1 MRNRLSSHDVGRDN
15 PQLRRGGAPIAGH
28 PVTVCPAEVP
38 LTVVYA
44 KSRMRRDN
52 IAAADCF
59 SGVRPKHISALLL
72 GAASVLA
79 LAPSAAMAQA
89 VPGSLPSREQV
100 LPPVPRTAP
109 APSDVRVDGTKAFRE
124 TACPFE
130 QSAERVTIG
139 SVRFVRPDGAPLPGE
154 LVSLLADIAPAQG
167 EQSIAQV
174 CALRDEANRIL
185 QRAGYVASVQI
196 PAQQIDN
203 GGGLVLSVVTAKL
216 VDIKVEGES
225 KRYSRLI
232 AARAEQLKG
241 IDPFNERAAER
252 ILLLAGDVP
261 GLDVELSLAPAG
273 TVPGEVVG
281 TLTVAYRP
289 FAVVGNVQNF
299 GSRSLGRETA
309 YLRVEGYGL
318 TGLADV
324 TYVGASTTRDFREQ
338 RVLQV
343 GHGFGLGD
351 HGHRMEASV
360 TSAWSRPDVG
370 GLDLRSRSLVAT
382 IAMTTPLIRT
392 LDRNLTLSGGLD
404 AIDQRT
410 KVWFGSPVPLTRD
423 TLRVAFARLSGG
435 VTHSS
440 QEGAN
445 YALSGGLELRRGLDI
460 FGATK
465 QGEITSEG
473 YAPSSFFGDPTATLA
488 RVDLDG
494 QIAVDPVFSI
504 AATVRAQVANSPLM
518 NYEKFSIGSLTIGRG
533 YDPGAASGDNALGG
547 RFELRGQAYRGRT
560 AAAELFGFFDHA
572 WLWNHA
578 RYSKG
583 ATPQLLTEPD
593 RALSSFGAGVR
604 LSLPANMLLEASYA
618 RPLNRVF
625 EGDTRRPGDRLLLS
639 LTAQFSP
646 R

>member
-1 MRNRLSSHDVGRDN
+1 MIVF
-15 PQLRRGGAPIAGH
+15 P
-28 PVTVCPAEVP
+28 
-38 LTVVYA
+38 A
-44 KSRMRRDN
+44 KSRARGHK
-52 IAAADCF
+52 IAAA
-59 SGVRPKHISALLL
+59 GRPTSLQLKRAFALLL
-72 GAASVLA
+72 GAASGLA
-79 LAPSAAMAQA
+79 FAPPAALGQA
-89 VPGSLPSREQV
+89 VPGVLPSREQV

-109 APSDVRVDGTKAFRE
+109 SPSDVRVDGTKAFRE
-124 TACPFE
+124 TVCPFE

-139 SVRFVRPDGAPLPGE
+139 SVRFARPDGAQLPGE
-154 LVSLLADIAPAQG
+154 LVRLLAGIAPAQD
-167 EQSIAQV
+167 ERSIVQV
-174 CALRDEANRIL
+174 CELRDQANQIL

-196 PAQQIDN
+196 PAQKIDN
-203 GGGLVLSVVTAKL
+203 GGELLLSVVTAKL
-216 VDIKVEGES
+216 VDIKVEGDS
-225 KRYSRLI
+225 KRYGRLI

-318 TGLADV
+318 TGLADL
-324 TYVGASTTRDFREQ
+324 TYVGASTTLDFEEQ
-338 RVLQV
+338 QVLQF
-343 GHGFGLGD
+343 GHSFGLD
-351 HGHRMEASV
+351 NHGNRLEASI

-382 IAMTTPLIRT
+382 IGMTTPLVRT

-404 AIDQRT
+404 FIDQRT
-410 KVWFGSPVPLTRD
+410 RVWFGSPVPLTRD
-423 TLRVAFARLSGG
+423 TLRIAFARLSGG
-435 VTHSS
+435 VTHGS
-440 QEGAN
+440 QDGLG

-460 FGATK
+460 FGAS
-465 QGEITSEG
+465 QPGEITSEG

-488 RVDLDG
+488 RVDMDG
-494 QIAVDPVFSI
+494 QIGLGSVFSV
-504 AATVRAQVANSPLM
+504 AAAVRAQVSNAPLM

-533 YDPGAASGDNALGG
+533 YDPGAASGDNALGA

-578 RYSKG
+578 RYSRG
-583 ATPQLLTEPD
+583 ADPQRLTEPD
-593 RALSSFGAGVR
+593 RALSSVGAGVR
-604 LSLPANMLLEASYA
+604 LSLSANLLLEASYA
-618 RPLNRVF
+618 HPLDRVF
-625 EGDTRRPGDRLLLS
+625 EGDARRPGDRLLLS

>member
-1 MRNRLSSHDVGRDN
+1 LTIA
-15 PQLRRGGAPIAGH
+15 PAQPPARGDI
-28 PVTVCPAEVP
+28 
-38 LTVVYA
+38 
-44 KSRMRRDN
+44 
-52 IAAADCF
+52 IAAASRF
-59 SGVRPKHISALLL
+59 PGFRPKPVSALLL
-72 GAASVLA
+72 GAVSVLA
-79 LAPSAAMAQA
+79 LAPSAALAQT
-89 VPGSLPSREQV
+89 VPGTLPSREQV

-109 APSDVRVDGTKAFRE
+109 SPSDVRVDGTQAFRD
-124 TACPFE
+124 TVCPFE
-130 QSAERVTIG
+130 QSNERVTIG
-139 SVRFVRPDGAPLPGE
+139 SIRFVRPDGAPLPAE
-154 LVSLLADIAPAQG
+154 LVPLLGGIEPAQG

-174 CALRDEANRIL
+174 CALRDEANQIL

-196 PAQQIDN
+196 PGQQIDN
-203 GGGLVLSVVTAKL
+203 GGAFVLHVVTAKL

-232 AARAEQLKG
+232 AMRAEQLKG

-318 TGLADV
+318 TGLADL
-324 TYVGASTTRDFREQ
+324 TYLGASTTRDFEEQ
-338 RVLQV
+338 QVLQV
-343 GHGFGLGD
+343 GHSFGLGD
-351 HGHRMEASV
+351 HGYRMEASV
-360 TSAWSRPDVG
+360 TGAWSRPDVG

-382 IAMTTPLIRT
+382 IAMTAPLVRT

-410 KVWFGSPVPLTRD
+410 RVWFGRPVPLTRD

-435 VTHSS
+435 ITRSAR
-440 QEGAN
+440 EGAN
-445 YALSGGLELRRGLDI
+445 YTLSGGLELRRGLDI
-460 FGATK
+460 FGATR
-465 QGEITSEG
+465 QGEITPGG
-473 YAPSSFFGDPTATLA
+473 YSPSSFFGDPTATLA
-488 RVDLDG
+488 RVDIDG
-494 QIAVDPVFSI
+494 QIALDPVFSV
-504 AATVRAQVANSPLM
+504 AASVRAQVANSPLM
-518 NYEKFSIGSLTIGRG
+518 NYEKFSIGSLTVGRG

-572 WLWNHA
+572 WLRNHA
-578 RYSKG
+578 RYSRG

-593 RALSSFGAGVR
+593 RALSSIGAGVR
-604 LSLPANMLLEASYA
+604 LSLPANLLLEASYA
-618 RPLNRVF
+618 HPLDRVF
-625 EGDTRRPGDRLLLS
+625 AGDARRPGDRMLLS